1 MGHFV
6 PMKNLIPLFLFILAI
21 PFASCSSSK
30 NPSYSKY
37 AAQEIQTQNNKTID
51 LIDRIRRLPGIT
63 LRGGIP
69 YFIKSAN
76 QISGTAT
83 EPLYVL
89 NGYILGNSFESLDQL
104 VDSATV
110 KDIEVLSGS
119 EAGSYGSR
127 GASGVIKITTFQ

>member
-1 MGHFV
+1 
-6 PMKNLIPLFLFILAI
+6 MKNLIPLFLFILAI

-63 LRGGIP
+63 LTGGIP
-69 YFIKSAN
+69 YVIKSAN

>member
-1 MGHFV
+1 
-6 PMKNLIPLFLFILAI
+6 MKTYIYAFSTILLLLAT
-21 PFASCSSSK
+21 SCTSSK
-30 NPSYSKY
+30 SPIYSNY
-37 AAQEIQTQNNKTID
+37 ASKEIADKNNKTIP

-69 YFIKSAN
+69 YFMKSAN

-104 VDSATV
+104 VDSATI
-110 KDIEVLSGS
+110 KSINALSGS
-119 EAGSYGSR
+119 EAASYGSR
-127 GASGVIKITTFQ
+127 GASGVIKITTYQ

>member
-1 MGHFV
+1 VGHFV
-6 PMKNLIPLFLFILAI
+6 LMKNQTSIFLLIILMS
-21 PFASCSSSK
+21 FASCSSTK

-69 YFIKSAN
+69 YFLKSAN
-76 QISGTAT
+76 QITGTAT

-89 NGYILGNSFESLDQL
+89 NGYILGNSFESVNQL

-110 KDIEVLSGS
+110 KDIEALSGS
-119 EAGSYGSR
+119 DAGSYGSR